1 MLGLDN
7 VKILSIILS
16 VKQEPNKQK
25 GKEMANRKKI
35 YPETWVFA
43 GSAIIGALIIV
54 LGLRGCKGCKDCNE
68 QVSYGS
74 KAKADTTL
82 VNTNTVTINGNNN
95 VVNINQNINQGAH
108 NVINNNSCAKPVVQ
122 KPKPQPKSKPQ
133 PQVTHDTVYI
143 ASKPVDT
150 KTQVANADVI
160 IVDCYGTL
168 TKKQQK
174 VFYRN
179 VNGQTVVD
187 SIVDVKV
194 VADTLVHKIDTCRC
208 ARNDSLNVKQR

>member
-43 GSAIIGALIIV
+43 GSAIIGALIIA
-54 LGLRGCKGCKDCNE
+54 LGMRGCKGCSDCND
-68 QVSYGS
+68 QPIYGS
-74 KAKADTTL
+74 KAKADSVV
-82 VNTNTVTINGNNN
+82 VNKSTVTINGNNN
-95 VVNINQNINQGAH
+95 VVNINQNINTGAH
-108 NVINNNSCAKPVVQ
+108 SVINNTTC
-122 KPKPQPKSKPQ
+122 PKPAVKKTQPKAKPQ

-179 VNGQTVVD
+179 VNGQTVID